1 MLEGSF
7 FADSGAMVAI
17 YVLLGLACAD
27 QRFFMPLPEPKLPVQ
42 QMRWQPSQRTPVAY
56 MHHGLPHEH
65 AGYATGEAR
74 ENFGPIGGAAFAPM
88 PAMPLAWQLVPA
100 ALLVGVGLYAARFAL
115 A

>member
-27 QRFFMPLPEPKLPVQ
+27 QRFFMPLPEPRVLPKQ
-42 QMRWQPSQRTPVAY
+42 QLRAQQPAQRTPVAY

-65 AGYATGEAR
+65 AGWPHKR
-74 ENFGPIGGAAFAPM
+74 VLAAQPWVINIS
-88 PAMPLAWQLVPA
+88 P
-100 ALLVGVGLYAARFAL
+100 R
-115 A
+115 

>member
-42 QMRWQPSQRTPVAY
+42 QMRVQQPSQRTPVAY

-74 ENFGPIGGAAFAPM
+74 ENFGPIKDTSE
-88 PAMPLAWQLVPA
+88 
-100 ALLVGVGLYAARFAL
+100 
-115 A
+115 